1 MINNVN
7 ELTGKEWLH
16 NAVNFWTIDT
26 DDIEVIYHRAKS
38 FCYKDRTQFGF
49 LKNIDEIKVESADF
63 TFNYVKSMHDAEK
76 SLKVIYLGQKKSYH
90 IIFLE
95 NEFVDENFIFPFFT
109 KNLINYDVEYRGK
122 IVVSNKEN
130 DRIYYMLV
138 FLKTSEER
146 ILETTI
152 NHQFYVKNSLEKTY
166 IIDTRSKMDKIGLKH
181 PAPFSY
187 IDIEKIC
194 KINNIAG
201 KMILDPFLGVGSTI
215 IGAYKENNI
224 IGIELNPEYVNL
236 TYERINFLEIKG
248 ALDKSKIVC
257 GNSLSQI
264 KNIDKKVDV
273 VITSP
278 PYFNIL
284 KNKTSG
290 VRTDSSQSRQGIEY
304 YSENKEDI
312 GNCDNYEEYLK
323 AIKSMFVDINMKMSK
338 NGEVYLIISDF
349 TINKKETDVHSDFV
363 RILNDA
369 GYVYC
374 GTSYILQ
381 NQKAIYPFGYPYKI
395 VLNHIYQYI
404 IKFRKEQ

>member
-312 GNCDNYEEYLK
+312 GNFDNYEEYLK